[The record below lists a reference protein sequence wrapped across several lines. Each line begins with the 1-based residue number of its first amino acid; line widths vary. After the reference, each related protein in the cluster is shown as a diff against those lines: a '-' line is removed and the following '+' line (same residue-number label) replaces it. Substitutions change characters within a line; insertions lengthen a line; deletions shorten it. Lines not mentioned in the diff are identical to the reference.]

1 MTTPSAPDPLSPPRP
16 SISRRSTPPTAGKA
30 LPCLRPPANTF
41 AARLKQVI
49 GQEPIHGFSKRSGV
63 SDTSLRSYLKGSIPG
78 IDKVVMIA
86 KTAGVNVEWLVT
98 GEGSQDLDPDRVE
111 DFAYVPLLDVAASAG
126 TGLLVAEETVQEVI
140 AFDSHW
146 LRSQLN
152 TNPSELSIIT
162 VQGDSMAPTLLDGD
176 LIFVDHQ
183 VTDWRDGIYVF
194 QMDEDLLIKRLQRLP
209 GGTVSVI
216 SDNPKFPPFS
226 VDLNSPDCDL
236 KIIGRYRGRISF
248 D

>member
-1 MTTPSAPDPLSPPRP
+1 MTTRSAPGRLSPTGQHSPR
-16 SISRRSTPPTAGKA
+16 SHLAAVSEAQSSSRTAA
-30 LPCLRPPANTF
+30 HTF
-41 AARLKQVI
+41 ATRLKQVI

-98 GEGSQDLDPDRVE
+98 GEGPQTWEADPTG
-111 DFAYVPLLDVAASAG
+111 DFAYVPVLDVAASAG
-126 TGLLVAEETVQEVI
+126 TGLLVSEETVQEMI

-152 TNPSELSIIT
+152 TSPNELSIIT

-216 SDNPKFPPFS
+216 SDNPKFPPFI
-226 VDLNSPDCDL
+226 VDLNSPACDL
-236 KIIGRYRGRISF
+236 KVIGRYRGRISF

>member
-1 MTTPSAPDPLSPPRP
+1 MTTRSAPGRLSPARQRPAKATAARSSTTGLSNRP
-16 SISRRSTPPTAGKA
+16 SPT
-30 LPCLRPPANTF
+30 TF

-98 GEGSQDLDPDRVE
+98 GEGEQLAEADRGD
-111 DFAYVPLLDVAASAG
+111 DFAYVPVLDVAASAG
-126 TGLLVAEETVQEVI
+126 TGLLVSEETVQEVI
-140 AFDSHW
+140 GFDSHW
-146 LRSQLN
+146 LRSQLH
-152 TNPSELSIIT
+152 TSPKELSIIT

-194 QMDEDLLIKRLQRLP
+194 QMDGDLLIKRLQRLP

-216 SDNPKFPPFS
+216 SDNPKFPPFV
-226 VDLNSPDCDL
+226 VDLNNPACDL
-236 KIIGRYRGRISF
+236 TVIGRYRGRISF

>member
-1 MTTPSAPDPLSPPRP
+1 MTTRPRQRPRP
-16 SISRRSTPPTAGKA
+16 RSAQADGERSPLDRSSP
-30 LPCLRPPANTF
+30 NTF
-41 AARLKQVI
+41 ATRLKQVL

-78 IDKVVMIA
+78 IDKAVMIA

-98 GEGSQDLDPDRVE
+98 GAGQRLSEQDRTD
-111 DFAYVPLLDVAASAG
+111 DFAYVPVLDVAASAG
-126 TGLLVAEETVQEVI
+126 TGLLVSEETVQEVI
-140 AFDSHW
+140 GFDSHW

-152 TNPSELSIIT
+152 TSPRELSIIT

-194 QMDEDLLIKRLQRLP
+194 QMDGDLLIKRLQRLP

-216 SDNPKFPPFS
+216 SDNPKFPPFT
-226 VDLNSPDCDL
+226 VDLNNPACDL
-236 KIIGRYRGRISF
+236 TVIGRYRGRISF